1 VLFVAMMVLT
11 YVLSDKIVDYILS
24 VDVIV
29 LKRVLNLILATI
41 LVFISFKN
49 KK

>member
-1 VLFVAMMVLT
+1 MVMMVLT
-11 YVLSDKIVDYILS
+11 YIVSDKIVDYILS

>member
-1 VLFVAMMVLT
+1 MMVLS
-11 YVLSDKIVDYILS
+11 YIISDKVVDYILS

-41 LVFISFKN
+41 LVFISLNKN
-49 KK
+49 NK